1 VTGLV
6 YASCSDA
13 ESNKESSCDYD
24 THGSVGPVST
34 DTLHQTEP
42 DNTEHN
48 HNHNTWTR
56 WWLLQDIS
64 QWLSDIEF
72 SESLFNNNN
81 IIMTHITL

>member
-1 VTGLV
+1 VNLVTGLV

-48 HNHNTWTR
+48 HNHNT
-56 WWLLQDIS
+56 
-64 QWLSDIEF
+64 
-72 SESLFNNNN
+72 
-81 IIMTHITL
+81 